1 MKILFPTLA
10 LMLSLGGIQS
20 ADAQTQDTSQSE
32 AMSLDM
38 KDCATHAGLESSQG
52 KQICLSQSAP
62 GSLAI
67 DSRALSRQ
75 RVDQLLM
82 GKGDVAPSKGGAKGT
97 Q

>member
-1 MKILFPTLA
+1 MKFLISILI
-10 LMLSLGGIQS
+10 LSLGAAQTVS
-20 ADAQTQDTSQSE
+20 AQTQDSAQSE

-38 KDCATHAGLESSQG
+38 KDCATHAGMASSEG

-62 GSLAI
+62 GSLAL
-67 DSRALSRQ
+67 DTRAISRQ

-82 GKGDVAPSKGGAKGT
+82 GKGDVAPSKRDAKGT